1 MRIGSEDR
9 TKVWT
14 MVGVLSLALI
24 AIIWNFSGGGTSP
37 VRAPG
42 SAAVESTG
50 APTVKVPRHSRLR
63 PKATLDPTVR
73 LAMLER
79 SENEEYRGR
88 GRDIF
93 ALPAPAGLA
102 IPKPIKNPLLPK
114 PPITPYVP
122 QPDPGPPPINLKFYG
137 FASKSGQPKKIF
149 LSAGDDIFIGAE
161 GDIINRRYKILHIG
175 TTSVDVEDVLTNN
188 KQSLPLIQS

>member
-9 TKVWT
+9 GKVWT
-14 MVGVLSLALI
+14 MVGVLSVALI
-24 AIIWNFSGGGTSP
+24 AMIWNFSGSDT
-37 VRAPG
+37 VRVAAPG
-42 SAAVESTG
+42 SAAVDSTG
-50 APTVKVPRHSRLR
+50 APILKVPRHSRLK
-63 PKATLDPTVR
+63 PKATLDPTVQ

-93 ALPAPAGLA
+93 APPPPPGQL

-114 PPITPYVP
+114 PQPPPYVP
-122 QPDPGPPPINLKFYG
+122 PPDPGPPPINLKFYG

-188 KQSLPLIQS
+188 KQNLPLIQS